1 MAMPGDMVA
10 ATTWQA
16 PAGLWTGGTG
26 RMAKGANL
34 QNGERELRAARATGW
49 RLFLAVGIFSAVVN
63 LLMLTGPL
71 FMLQVYDR
79 VLASRSVETLTAL
92 FVLVIFLFLLMGVID
107 SIRGRVM
114 GRVAAR
120 FQDRMEGRV
129 FNAALREGALRG
141 DEAAATAGGMR
152 DLDSVQRLI
161 ASPVALAFFDL
172 PWAPLFL
179 AAVYIFHP
187 VLGIVA
193 TVGGAILVGTTIL
206 NRVLTKTPLQGSAHA
221 GAQAQRMADLYRDE
235 GEVIGALGMRGATFA
250 RWRIAR
256 AESQNNAVRA
266 GDLSSGFSVF
276 SRTFRLFLQSAML
289 AAGAWL
295 VLRQELTPGAMIASS
310 IVMGRALA
318 PVDQL
323 VGGWPSVQAA
333 QDGWARLA
341 GLLSRQPADVPRTPL
356 PRPEGRLEVRNL
368 SVAPPG
374 ESQATLR
381 GVSFGVAPGT
391 ALGVIGP
398 SGAGKST
405 LARAVI
411 GAWPV
416 GAGSI
421 RLGGATLDQ
430 YDPDVL
436 GALIGYLPQQV
447 TLFDG
452 TIADNI
458 ARLSDRPDPDR
469 VVRAAQA
476 AAAHQ
481 MILDLP
487 QGYDTRISQ
496 TAGRLSGGQIQRIG
510 LARAL
515 YPDPVLLV
523 LDEPNSN
530 LDNQGSEAL
539 NQAIRRIKAQ
549 GGAVIIMAHRPAAI
563 NECENLLVLE
573 SGVRRAFGP
582 RDKVLEQMVQNS
594 AQIRQAQSAGQGG
607 GVA

>member
-1 MAMPGDMVA
+1 MAMGAQFV
-10 ATTWQA
+10 
-16 PAGLWTGGTG
+16 GG
-26 RMAKGANL
+26 A
-34 QNGERELRAARATGW
+34 RELRQARATGW

-92 FVLVIFLFLLMGVID
+92 FVLVVFLFLLMGVID
-107 SIRGRVM
+107 VIRGRVM

-120 FQDRMEGRV
+120 FQDQMEGRV
-129 FNAALREGALRG
+129 FDAALREGALRG
-141 DEAAATAGGMR
+141 DEAQATAGGMR

-161 ASPVALAFFDL
+161 GSPVMLAFFDL

-179 AAVYIFHP
+179 AAIFVFHP

-193 TVGGAILVGTTIL
+193 TVGGVILVATTIL
-206 NRVLTKTPLQGSAHA
+206 NRVLTRTPLQGSAHA
-221 GAQAQRMADLYRDE
+221 ASQAQRMSDLYRDE
-235 GEVIGALGMRGATFA
+235 GEVIRALGMRGATFA
-250 RWRIAR
+250 RWRVAR
-256 AESQNNAVRA
+256 SEAQDNTVRA
-266 GDLSSGFSVF
+266 GDVTSGFTVF

-323 VGGWPSVQAA
+323 VGGWPAVQAA

-341 GLLSRQPADVPRTPL
+341 GLLSRQPADAPRTAL
-356 PRPEGRLEVRNL
+356 PRPEARLEVRNL
-368 SVAPPG
+368 TVAPPG
-374 ESQATLR
+374 EGQATLR
-381 GVSFGVAPGT
+381 AVSFGVAPGT

-405 LARAVI
+405 LARALI

-416 GAGSI
+416 GGGSI

-430 YDPDVL
+430 YHPDVL

-452 TIADNI
+452 TIAENI
-458 ARLSDRPDPDR
+458 ARLSTSPDPDR
-469 VVRAAQA
+469 VVQAARA

-539 NQAIRRIKAQ
+539 NQAIRRLKAQ

-563 NECENLLVLE
+563 SECDTLLVLE
-573 SGVRRAFGP
+573 GGMRRAFGP
-582 RDKVLEQMVQNS
+582 RDQVLEQMVQNS
-594 AQIRQAQSAGQGG
+594 AQIRQAQSAGQAG